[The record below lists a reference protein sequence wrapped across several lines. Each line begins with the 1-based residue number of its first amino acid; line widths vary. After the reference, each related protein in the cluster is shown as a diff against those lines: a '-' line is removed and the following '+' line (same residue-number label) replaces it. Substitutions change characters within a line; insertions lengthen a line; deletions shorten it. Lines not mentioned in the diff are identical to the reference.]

1 MTKPSNER
9 RELNRSTQELCR
21 QLCATELDAVVGGT
35 SKVVKAGSDL
45 KKPLIANFPR

>member
-9 RELNRSTQELCR
+9 RELSRSTQ

-35 SKVVKAGSDL
+35 SKVAKAGSDMMR
-45 KKPLIANFPR
+45 PIIQNFR